1 MDLHKPEQQ
10 VGRDINE
17 IETDKVSNSD
27 LIIENPVV
35 EDVENSKAKKICST
49 IAGDKENS
57 SERVKPT
64 GRNYN

>member
-17 IETDKVSNSD
+17 IETNKISHSD

-49 IAGDKENS
+49 IAGHKENS